1 MSHYIL
7 AVDVGNSRIKFGL
20 FDRNDSQ
27 DTEHLLPHCLHE
39 LAINIGESIP
49 WSEICSWE
57 EFKSEAKVS
66 GIVAGANPDG
76 VNKVVASWPSDGWEP
91 PLVIHGP
98 AGIPISVNLESPEK
112 VGIDR
117 LLNAVA
123 ANVIRPDETPV
134 IIVDCGTATTVDLV
148 SADGAFQG
156 GAILPGL
163 ELSSRSLHE
172 YTALLPNISIEE
184 LASQEH
190 SPLGKDTSEAI
201 CSGLFWGQL
210 GAIKELID
218 RLSQSPIPNPQSP
231 IVLLTGGGAELLAPH
246 LPNAIWEPHLAL
258 QGLILVDR
266 HTENL

>member
-1 MSHYIL
+1 MPHYIL

-20 FDRNDSQ
+20 FERSDSQ
-27 DTEHLLPHCLHE
+27 DTERQLPRCLHD
-39 LAINIGESIP
+39 LAIDVGEPIP
-49 WSEICSWE
+49 WSGICPW
-57 EFKSEAKVS
+57 KAITSEATVS

-76 VNKVVASWPSDGWEP
+76 VNTVVTSWPSDGWEP
-91 PLVIHGP
+91 PLVIHEPTGF
-98 AGIPISVNLESPEK
+98 PISVNLKSPEK

-190 SPLGKDTSEAI
+190 PPLGKDTGEAI
-201 CSGLFWGQL
+201 RSGLFWGQL
-210 GAIKELID
+210 GAIKELIAQ
-218 RLSQSPIPNPQSP
+218 LSQSAIPNPQSP
-231 IVLLTGGGAELLAPH
+231 IVLLTGGGAKLLAPQF
-246 LPNAIWEPHLAL
+246 PNAKWEPHLAL
-258 QGLILVDR
+258 QGLVLVAQR
-266 HTENL
+266 IQIT